1 MAKTYVVKLEVDGI
15 TESVNSI
22 NSLETAVS
30 DLENELKNADL
41 GSAEF
46 KQLSEELGVAKGE
59 LGGFQR
65 GIDALDPAAKA
76 EQFVKFGEGIAGG
89 FAVATGAMSL
99 MGTESEE
106 MEKLMV
112 NAQGAV
118 AIAVGIRSIAEA
130 NLSKTIANTAIA
142 EQARAA
148 ATAVSTFVTGA
159 ATTGLKL
166 FRLALVSTGIGAI
179 VVLVGLLVAN
189 FDKVKKSVTVFAEY
203 LVNFVIGYFNLYIKA
218 INLVIEALNKI
229 PGVSIGTIDT
239 LGSVSFATEDATDK
253 TLDYVAAL
261 GKLRDAQSEATRASQ
276 SHIAQLERELKLK
289 TAQGAKE
296 SELLKL
302 RREIIEAKEME
313 AKVDLKAIGEQI
325 LMPEADGLK
334 EKIAGLMKAGDKT
347 EDEVRGDLGLP
358 TEDEMNQAY
367 RDALKDKEDRENDLA
382 VFDAKT
388 ATDKRDKKNAQS
400 KKNQDITDQE
410 TQKTKDKA
418 AADLIT
424 EAEQLKALEDEMFLV
439 RINDENKRA
448 EAEIEQQRE
457 RDLEAIEGAKN
468 FAEQELLINK
478 KYDNLASELK
488 KEKLR
493 TEAEQLRALTEELAL
508 MAIDEDYERAQKEL
522 ELQEQRDLEAI
533 EDADNYEA
541 QKLAIEQKYTNLS
554 KDLKEEKAKSDI
566 EIAQSV
572 ADAEDAIDAARIN
585 NIGNGFKLLSQ
596 AAGENRAAQA
606 IAIIGENAVGIAKQI
621 ISTKAANTAI
631 IAQGAALAIPSG
643 GASKVAAAA
652 LVTSNNI
659 GLGLGIAGSVL
670 ATKKALSSLK
680 AGGDA
685 GDGGA
690 AEGGGDA
697 GGGGGG
703 GGAPDL
709 GSPEQGANIDFSFLG
724 QGDTSQ
730 VGQAA
735 PVQAYVLESD
745 VSSSQEASQIIQD
758 QSTL

>member
-59 LGGFQR
+59 LEGFQR

-130 NLSKTIANTAIA
+130 KLTQTIANSAIA
-142 EQARAA
+142 EKAKAIA
-148 ATAVSTFVTGA
+148 TVATTAVTKLATG
-159 ATTGLKL
+159 GMKL
-166 FRLALVSTGIGAI
+166 FRAALLTTGIGAF
-179 VVLVGLLVAN
+179 VVAAGLLVAYWEDIKKLVTGVN
-189 FDKVKKSVTVFAEY
+189 EADK
-203 LVNFVIGYFNLYIKA
+203 
-218 INLVIEALNKI
+218 
-229 PGVSIGTIDT
+229 
-239 LGSVSFATEDATDK
+239 
-253 TLDYVAAL
+253 
-261 GKLRDAQSEATRASQ
+261 KL
-276 SHIAQLERELKLK
+276 LETSKELIVQEELKLEILK
-289 TAQGAKE
+289 ETEDTLRLQGLTE
-296 SELLKL
+296 
-302 RREIIEAKEME
+302 REIRDRKREQVQSIIDAKKEDLELQSNTIQFQIDAEARNQKIAAGIIAFMTLPITSMM
-313 AKVDLKAIGEQI
+313 AAVDALTY
-325 LMPEADGLK
+325 GL
-334 EKIAGLMKAGDKT
+334 EKIGVLEEATSFA
-347 EDEVRGDLGLP
+347 EDFAMGAASFL
-358 TEDEMNQAY
+358 
-367 RDALKDKEDRENDLA
+367 
-382 VFDAKT
+382 FDP
-388 ATDKRDKKNAQS
+388 
-400 KKNQDITDQE
+400 E
-410 TQKTKDKA
+410 
-418 AADLIT
+418 
-424 EAEQLKALEDEMFLV
+424 
-439 RINDENKRA
+439 
-448 EAEIEQQRE
+448 
-457 RDLEAIEGAKN
+457 DLEAESEALRIETERALGVLENTKAGY
-468 FAEQELLINK
+468 LLQNK
-478 KYDNLASELK
+478 KQDEQSAQARIDAAKAEAATLAELK
-488 KEKLR
+488 KTEQDSADADDLEADAQEAQDFLDAENKLK

-508 MAIDEDYERAQKEL
+508 MAIDEDYKRAQKEL

-697 GGGGGG
+697 GGGGGWWW
-703 GGAPDL
+703 
-709 GSPEQGANIDFSFLG
+709 SPRLR
-724 QGDTSQ
+724 
-730 VGQAA
+730 
-735 PVQAYVLESD
+735 
-745 VSSSQEASQIIQD
+745 
-758 QSTL
+758 